1 MARETERI
9 SLAVHV
15 LNCSLRHPFLLA
27 GQLAVAQAA
36 SRGRLQVGLGTGSGF
51 AREDHQ
57 VTGIPFPP
65 FTQRVA
71 RLEACCRVL
80 PALWRGEDVTDD
92 ELGLFDASLGPLA
105 IDPPSLIVGGE
116 SDRVLEVAAR
126 HAHVWNGFGGEP
138 ARFAERAGR
147 LDRTCDDIG
156 RRDPILKE
164 AQVFAASIGRSGL
177 RAHLDALEEAGCR
190 RVVVVLHEE
199 RGPEAV
205 SRLAEAVL

>member
-1 MARETERI
+1 MASETERI
-9 SLAVHV
+9 TLAVHV
-15 LNCSLRHPFLLA
+15 LNCSLRNPFLLA

-65 FTQRVA
+65 FAERVA
-71 RLEACCRVL
+71 RLESCCRML
-80 PALWRGEDVTDD
+80 PTLWRGENVTD
-92 ELGLFDASLGPLA
+92 ERLGLSGASLGPLA

-126 HAHVWNGFGGEP
+126 HARVWNGFGGDP
-138 ARFAERAGR
+138 ARFAERAER
-147 LDRTCDDIG
+147 LDQLCEEIG
-156 RRDPILKE
+156 RREPIVKG
-164 AQVFAASIGRSGL
+164 AQVFASSIGWSEL
-177 RAHLDALEEAGCR
+177 RPHLEVLEQTACQ

-199 RGPEAV
+199 RGHDTV
-205 SRLAEAVL
+205 WRLAEAVL